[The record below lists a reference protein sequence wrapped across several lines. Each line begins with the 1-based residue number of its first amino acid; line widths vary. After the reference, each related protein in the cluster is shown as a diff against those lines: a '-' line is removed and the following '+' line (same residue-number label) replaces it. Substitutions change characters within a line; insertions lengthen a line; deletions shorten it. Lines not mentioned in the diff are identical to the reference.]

1 MPPRMSMMNNMMG
14 VSPTA
19 MNMNMLSSPMPWS
32 NPQSG
37 MLSPQ
42 QFMIPPIQQNADASL
57 FAAHQQ
63 AMMYA
68 KQAYQMA
75 VAQQA
80 MAAAEEEWERGS
92 TVAASMINGGGGG
105 RMSAFGLGSTP
116 MSPMTPMGYGMG
128 MNPMGMNPMGMN
140 MGMQWPGMMG
150 GFPSSAQSM
159 YAGSVIGAGSELG
172 TGARSQGWATRSAYG
187 DPSAGDRTSSM
198 FRGSTYGMQPPS
210 MPPRAQSSGVV
221 QTAPQRP
228 GPRPRTRTGPSGA
241 VKRDVPPLPP
251 SSWKSGVRPT

>member
-14 VSPTA
+14 VSPTPMGMN

-32 NPQSG
+32 NPQPG

-42 QFMIPPIQQNADASL
+42 QFMIPPIPQNADASL
-57 FAAHQQ
+57 LAAHQQ

-92 TVAASMINGGGGG
+92 TVAASMINGGGGGG

-159 YAGSVIGAGSELG
+159 YAGSVLGSELG
-172 TGARSQGWATRSAYG
+172 ASAGWGTQSEYGGPSRASRTSAMFASRPTPPMNSARSDYGGPNSANKA
-187 DPSAGDRTSSM
+187 PMSRPRKTSSDALSPAAHH
-198 FRGSTYGMQPPS
+198 RGTK
-210 MPPRAQSSGVV
+210 A
-221 QTAPQRP
+221 
-228 GPRPRTRTGPSGA
+228 
-241 VKRDVPPLPP
+241 PP
-251 SSWKSGVRPT
+251 SSWKPTGR